1 MCNDGAKKDPHL
13 RCAIEWCE
21 PHSEGAPMNRPN
33 ILFLLSDEHSYR
45 FLGARAGSPEGE
57 SVLTPTL
64 DSLIARG
71 THFTDAYCQMPLC
84 TPSRISLL
92 TGLEPRACGAWMNE
106 SVLRPELPTVA
117 SLLGDAGYRTALIG
131 KMHLG
136 GSAQFAGF
144 QSRPYGDLT
153 GKTGHQWEPIED
165 DDRHTMRVRTAK
177 AGITG
182 IPESLLQEQVV
193 AQETVSWVREQE
205 AIDPGSPWFACASF
219 SRPHFPLTAPRR
231 WIDHYR
237 RTGITEPK
245 VAPGGDAYD
254 HPMSVGMR
262 KGFHADAIDHEEMMN
277 ARLGY
282 FACVSY
288 LDEIIGDLLQRLE
301 RSGSLDNTVIVYTT
315 DHGEMAGE
323 HGVWWK
329 NGWYDACTRVPL
341 IVSTPDQRR
350 ADVAANS
357 CATPVGLVDLLPTLC
372 GFARVEVPANAT
384 GRDLGPAIS
393 GGALDEVPVT
403 CDVLYPRWGAG
414 TEFRMVRCG
423 DYKYVRF
430 RDAPPLA
437 FDLRRDP
444 GEQVNLL
451 AHGDLAP
458 DVRAAIDA
466 LKRHAEQSIDFDA
479 VDSERTERD
488 GDLDRVYQSSLPS
501 ATGNL
506 YVYPS
511 GELVN
516 ADDAMLYDRSV
527 VAKSAEAVMT
537 RTPL

>member
-1 MCNDGAKKDPHL
+1 MKQ
-13 RCAIEWCE
+13 
-21 PHSEGAPMNRPN
+21 PN
-33 ILFLLSDEHSYR
+33 ILFLLSDEHSFR
-45 FLGARAGSPEGE
+45 FLGARSGASDGE
-57 SVLTPTL
+57 PVLTPTL

-117 SLLGDAGYRTALIG
+117 SLIGDAGYRTALIG

-165 DDRHTMRVRTAK
+165 PERHTMRVRTAK

-182 IPESLLQEQVV
+182 IPESLLQEQIV

-205 AIDPGSPWFACASF
+205 ARGPDSPWFACASF

-231 WIDHYR
+231 WIEHYR
-237 RTGITEPK
+237 RAGITEPK
-245 VAPGGDAYD
+245 VAPGGAAYD

-262 KGFHADAIDHEEMMN
+262 EGFQVDAINHDEMME

-288 LDEIIGDLLQRLE
+288 LDEIIGDLLERLG
-301 RSGSLDNTVIVYTT
+301 RSGSLENTVIVYTT

-329 NGWYDACTRVPL
+329 NGWYEACTRVPL
-341 IVSTPDQRR
+341 IVSTPEQRSG
-350 ADVAANS
+350 DAAAHS
-357 CATPVGLVDLLPTLC
+357 CPTPVALVDLLPTLC
-372 GFARVEVPANAT
+372 GLADVEVPANAT
-384 GRDLGPAIS
+384 GRDLWPAIS
-393 GGALDEVPVT
+393 GGGLEDTPVA
-403 CDVLYPRWGAG
+403 CE
-414 TEFRMVRCG
+414 EFRMVRYR

-437 FDLRRDP
+437 FDLKADP

-451 AHGDLAP
+451 GGGDPAP
-458 DVRAAIDA
+458 SVRSAIEELERYA
-466 LKRHAEQSIDFDA
+466 TQSIDFDA

-488 GDLDRVYQSSLPS
+488 GNLDEIYRSSLDRAS
-501 ATGNL
+501 GNL

-516 ADDAMLYDRSV
+516 SDDVMLYDRAV
-527 VAKSAEAVMT
+527 WAQSAESVFD
-537 RTPL
+537 REPKRE